1 MNLKNVF
8 VGKMKENAHV
18 IIMGKNLLE
27 EDLLIQIISKDM
39 KINALVIKLLV
50 FVVIIIENA
59 LLKSVKI
66 II

>member
-27 EDLLIQIISKDM
+27 EDLQIQIISKDM

-50 FVVIIIENA
+50 YVVIIIENA
-59 LLKSVKI
+59 LLKSVKLI
-66 II
+66 I